1 MSSVQSGF
9 EFSQSLR
16 LQADKFVAKYPQG
29 RQASAVLP
37 LLDLVQRQHGG
48 WVTTEMVTAIAEY
61 LEMAPI
67 RVYEVATFY
76 TMINLKPVGDT
87 VVEVCTTTPC
97 WLRGCEGIVQAC
109 EETLGIRFGE
119 TTEDGRF
126 TLREVECLGACVN
139 APIVRINDDYYEDLD
154 PDRTRAILDSISRG
168 AAPPPGS
175 QTGRKTSAP
184 ASGPT
189 TLSASAGDT

>member
-97 WLRGCEGIVQAC
+97 WLRGCEGIVRAC